1 MFKGKGLNEV
11 WQRLGK
17 SHCNS
22 SNENRFAERKTLRVI
37 FRTEFNGQRQDLRIH
52 QQPVGIHLTSHQRV
66 WCTDVF
72 VCVCALLLAENL
84 TSCMNFLQ
92 TTRKSL
98 GNVAL
103 NIITCFSCGVI
114 FTISWTSRRISKTD
128 FVYNEVKLW
137 SYNTYMILLR
147 YKRKT
152 KTKIYHY
159 HQSFYRIHPKQN
171 IWHFSI
177 SSFLVA
183 PAGEYGREFQ
193 QQCVVC

>member
-1 MFKGKGLNEV
+1 MTAFREKPLQQLQWKQIC
-11 WQRLGK
+11 WAQ
-17 SHCNS
+17 NS
-22 SNENRFAERKTLRVI
+22 SRNFSDWIQWTTARFTYPS
-37 FRTEFNGQRQDLRIH
+37 T
-52 QQPVGIHLTSHQRV
+52 TSWHSLDIPSTRMMYRCV
-66 WCTDVF
+66 C